1 MKFIFIHIPK
11 TAGTSFRLSLA
22 DEISSFWDYGANSLS
37 TSDEIK
43 STVYS
48 NDPGKLVEISK
59 QNEVGFISGHFPA
72 LKYRSLFP
80 EAKLL
85 TFVREPVDRVISE
98 YNHHV
103 RLNGYTKPINTF
115 CTSPA
120 HKNRQFKCFSGL
132 SVDDFYFVGLT
143 ERYSHSLTLFNDI
156 TGLGLEERKMNLAKN
171 QARKPLEISRSDLD
185 EKAIQLIEK
194 ENAEDIKLYTAIK
207 EKFLAAHKA

>member
-22 DEISSFWDYGANSLS
+22 AKMSSFWDYGAKNLD

-43 STVYS
+43 LTVYS
-48 NDPGKLVEISK
+48 NAPEKLVEISK

-72 LKYRSLFP
+72 LKYKRFFP

-85 TFVREPVDRVISE
+85 TFVREPIDRVISE

-103 RLNGYTKPINTF
+103 RLGGYTQSISAF
-115 CTSPA
+115 CNIPV
-120 HKNRQFKCFSGL
+120 HKNRQFGFFSGL

-143 ERYSHSLTLFNDI
+143 ERYSHSLDLFNDM
-156 TGLGLEERKMNLAKN
+156 TGLKLKERKMNFAKN
-171 QARKPLEISRSDLD
+171 QARKPLEISRGDLD
-185 EKAIQLIEK
+185 KKTIQLIER
-194 ENAEDIKLYTAIK
+194 ENAEDMKLYTAIK